1 MATIVVLKHKE
12 TGEKRSM
19 YSVDART
26 VLKQDPAWE
35 FHKRLTRTAKM
46 IETGV
51 AAQAAPG
58 EGNKAVEFHG
68 ESVLQADARRAVEPK
83 MEDPLKNVEPAAA
96 SEKKDIPQAPRGS
109 RGGGKQEPAKADA
122 DDK

>member
-1 MATIVVLKHKE
+1 MATIVVLRNKE

-19 YSVDART
+19 YSVDARE
-26 VLKQDPAWE
+26 VLKDPVWE
-35 FHKRLTRTAKM
+35 FEKRLSRSAKM
-46 IETGV
+46 VESGV
-51 AAQAAPG
+51 AVQSAPG
-58 EGNKAVEFHG
+58 GGSQAVEFHG

-83 MEDPLKNVEPAAA
+83 VEDPLKNVEPAAA